1 MSIVERPDGGRLAIH
16 NKVAYF
22 AGHVSKEP
30 YPTIEEQTQAL
41 CDRYDELFAQF
52 GLKKENIIMF
62 NAYFRDISMAKP
74 FLGVLEQWLQ
84 THTDSPAALQR
95 IVRENLDDVKRVLGA
110 QAVA

>member
-1 MSIVERPDGGRLAIH
+1 MSIVERPDGGRLTIH

-74 FLGVLEQWLQ
+74 FLGVLEQWLGKENMPPGVTVQ
-84 THTDSPAALQR
+84 AECITETKLVELAM
-95 IVRENLDDVKRVLGA
+95 IV
-110 QAVA
+110 AVE

>member
-74 FLGVLEQWLQ
+74 FLGGSARTICLPA
-84 THTDSPAALQR
+84 SPF
-95 IVRENLDDVKRVLGA
+95 KRSVSPKPNWSSWP
-110 QAVA
+110 

>member
-1 MSIVERPDGGRLAIH
+1 MSIVERPDGGRLTIH

-74 FLGVLEQWLQ
+74 FLGVLEQWLGKDNMPPGV
-84 THTDSPAALQR
+84 T
-95 IVRENLDDVKRVLGA
+95 V
-110 QAVA
+110 QAVCITETKLVVLAMIVAVE